1 MRLVIFSHPVEGAP
15 DLVRRLVEE
24 RLMACGHLLP
34 SGTSIYRWE
43 GRIEEAPEVQVL
55 CKTAAARVEEL
66 VARIRALH
74 PYDLP
79 EILTLPVEGGLEA
92 YRAWV
97 NAEVLRD

>member
-1 MRLVIFSHPVEGAP
+1 
-15 DLVRRLVEE
+15 
-24 RLMACGHLLP
+24 MACGHVMP
-34 SGTSIYRWE
+34 AGTSIYRWE
-43 GRIEEAPEVQVL
+43 GHIEVAPEVQVF
-55 CKTAAARVEEL
+55 CKTAAARVEAL

-97 NAEVLRD
+97 NAEVLGD